1 MAPQR
6 ADVRYISARKGG
18 DGSRDYRA
26 NEKSFGKS
34 KLLGKLLKTFHVE
47 EEKLDE
53 EIYDT
58 DGGNRPGML

>member
-18 DGSRDYRA
+18 DGSRAYRA
-26 NEKSFGKS
+26 NEKLLGKS
-34 KLLGKLLKTFHVE
+34 ELLGKLLKTFHVE

-53 EIYDT
+53 EIYDI